1 MNLAKMGRPKAEAPK
16 TNRVTVRFDDEEF
29 RKLKECAEKNN
40 LTITETV
47 RKGVE
52 EMLDS
57 KP

>member
-1 MNLAKMGRPKAEAPK
+1 MARTGRPKLDNAK
-16 TNRVTVRFDDEEF
+16 KNRVTVRFDDDEF
-29 RKLKECAEKNN
+29 ERLKERAEKMN

-52 EMLDS
+52 EMLNS

>member
-1 MNLAKMGRPKAEAPK
+1 MARTGRPKTETPK
-16 TNRVTVRFDDEEF
+16 KNRVTVRFDDEEF
-29 RKLKECAEKNN
+29 RKLKKCAEKEN

-57 KP
+57 VK